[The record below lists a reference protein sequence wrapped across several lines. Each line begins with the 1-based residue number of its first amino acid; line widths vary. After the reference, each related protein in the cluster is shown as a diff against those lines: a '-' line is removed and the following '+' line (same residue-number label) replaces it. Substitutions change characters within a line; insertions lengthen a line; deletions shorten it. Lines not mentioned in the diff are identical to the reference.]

1 MYRFDFEIADLVW
14 QVEMQ
19 MGRDGNRSFG
29 LSGCF
34 FLLFLKKNF
43 LCTFFSPCDG
53 GGLHVWIVLGFFFS
67 FVVVGFC
74 FLFFLMYSIYLV

>member
-1 MYRFDFEIADLVW
+1 MTFRPVAFFFLDGEFDIYIKKKYMYRFDFEIADLVW

-34 FLLFLKKNF
+34 FLLF
-43 LCTFFSPCDG
+43 
-53 GGLHVWIVLGFFFS
+53 
-67 FVVVGFC
+67 
-74 FLFFLMYSIYLV
+74 

>member
-34 FLLFLKKNF
+34 FLLFFKKKTF
-43 LCTFFSPCDG
+43 CVLFFS
-53 GGLHVWIVLGFFFS
+53 V
-67 FVVVGFC
+67 
-74 FLFFLMYSIYLV
+74 

>member
-19 MGRDGNRSFG
+19 MGRDSSRSFG

-34 FLLFLKKNF
+34 FLLFLKKKKNL
-43 LCTFFSPCDG
+43 LCTFFLRAMVG
-53 GGLHVWIVLGFFFS
+53 VYTFGLF
-67 FVVVGFC
+67 
-74 FLFFLMYSIYLV
+74 

>member
-1 MYRFDFEIADLVW
+1 MYRFDFEIGDLVW

-29 LSGCF
+29 LSSCF
-34 FLLFLKKNF
+34 FLFFLKKHF
-43 LCTFFSPCDG
+43 VYFFSLCDG

-74 FLFFLMYSIYLV
+74 FCFF

>member
-1 MYRFDFEIADLVW
+1 MYRFDFEIDNLVW

-34 FLLFLKKNF
+34 FLLFFKKKNI
-43 LCTFFSPCDG
+43 LCTFFLRAMVG
-53 GGLHVWIVLGFFFS
+53 VYTFGLF
-67 FVVVGFC
+67 
-74 FLFFLMYSIYLV
+74 